1 MSGGGTRT
9 STSASRHGTRSIA
22 GQEARVPR
30 DDWGH
35 VTFISAGAG
44 SGKTYRLTRELE
56 RALRDGVVSP
66 QGVVGTTFT
75 VKAASEL
82 RERVRDRLIAAG
94 RIELAERTAESLV
107 GTVHSVCERLLK
119 RFAFELGLSPQM
131 NVMSIDDGT
140 RFFHQALDHV
150 LALERVREMNAFA
163 HRLGVTDRGLP
174 TWQAAV
180 KDVAD
185 KARENDIDPPALRA
199 MGKRNADAF
208 LAFFPDALDI
218 DPTAALLDRVQSAIR
233 DIPDEG
239 LVGTLK
245 YRRILADAEPLLA
258 RSDCPWYTWM
268 RLAGTSAPAA
278 IRQHVTAIQEV
289 AGLYERHRRFH
300 DDVAR
305 FLTGIFDIAAD
316 SLSRFAAVKREHGLI
331 DFADMEQL
339 TLHALDQE
347 PVRERLSD
355 EIELLLVDEF
365 QDTNPMQLALFL
377 KLAALSDRAVFVG
390 DVKQAIYEFRGC
402 DPTLVFDTLEGLT
415 AGAATTDRLDTSWRA
430 RPALV
435 HYVNELFDAVFD
447 KLPRE
452 AIVQR
457 AERPELDAPAVTAW
471 SLAGS
476 LDERTMAVAD
486 GVARLVAQGEP
497 VVDPETGAT
506 RPISFG
512 DIAVLARTNSHV
524 ESIAQALRG
533 AQTPMKMTLLGL
545 LKTPEVTLAR
555 SCLRRLADRADTLA
569 TAEILMLADG
579 KDPETWLA
587 GRLDYLDG
595 GGHPMAWLEDDHPL
609 IRRLKGLRDES
620 ALRSPVETVARVL
633 NEIDIRRIV
642 AAWGPDD
649 VRAAQRQKNLD
660 AFLALA
666 VEYEKHAAAHHEP
679 GTLTGLLFWLEHPS
693 SPDLDLQPVV
703 TSGDAVH
710 VLTYHRA
717 KGLEWPV
724 VVCTDFDYEERL
736 RTWDVRVESSAA
748 FDIADPLAGRELR
761 YWPNL
766 FGRRRNGVPARAAIE
781 ESAEGVRCR
790 AKTRAEQQRLAYVG
804 MTRAR
809 DRLVLALSTHTPR
822 RDAWYHSFMPDFAV
836 PTGDALE
843 LPNGY
848 SVPTRAQAMEV
859 VEAAGRVRPYRPRW
873 FEHRERRTYPREALA
888 PSSIEA
894 VQATV
899 AEVVEIGER
908 VTVRGDD
915 MADVGNGLH
924 AVIAAELVNPLPRA
938 KARRRARALLESFG
952 VADRVDDTDAVA
964 IARRFA
970 RHLEDRLGATRFD
983 VEVPVSHVRD
993 DGRVV
998 RGFVDVVA
1006 KTAQGWLVID
1016 HKSTPAPRSAW
1027 ADEALRHAGQLGA
1040 YRDALLGAG
1049 RDVAGCYVHFAV
1061 TGAFVRIEIP

>member
-1 MSGGGTRT
+1 M
-9 STSASRHGTRSIA
+9 TRSNA
-22 GQEARVPR
+22 GGH
-30 DDWGH
+30 DWSH

-56 RALRDGVVSP
+56 RALLDGDVSP
-66 QGVVGTTFT
+66 AGIVGTTFT

-82 RERVRDRLIAAG
+82 GERVRDRLISAG

-140 RFFHQALDHV
+140 RFFNQALDHV
-150 LALERVREMNAFA
+150 LPLDRVREMNAFA
-163 HRLGVTDRGLP
+163 HRLGVTSRGLP
-174 TWQAAV
+174 TWQATV

-185 KARENDIDPPALRA
+185 KARENDIGPPALRA
-199 MGKRNADAF
+199 MGKRNAQAF
-208 LAFFPDALDI
+208 LGFFPDAMDI
-218 DPTAALLDRVQSAIR
+218 DPTAPLLERVRRAID
-233 DIPDEG
+233 DIPDNG
-239 LVGTLK
+239 LVGARN
-245 YRRILADAEPLLA
+245 YRKVLADAEPLLA
-258 RSDCPWYTWM
+258 RPDCPWYTWM
-268 RLAGTSAPAA
+268 RLAGTSGPRA
-278 IRQHVTAIQEV
+278 IQEHVKATQEV
-289 AGLYERHRRFH
+289 AGLYERHARFH
-300 DDVAR
+300 DDVDR
-305 FLTGIFDIAAD
+305 FLSGIFEVAAD
-316 SLSRFAAVKREHGLI
+316 SLARFEAVKREHGLI

-339 TLHALDQE
+339 TLHALDEE
-347 PVRERLSD
+347 PVRERLRD
-355 EIELLLVDEF
+355 EVELLLVDEF

-377 KLAALSDRAVFVG
+377 KLAALADRAIFVG

-430 RPALV
+430 RPSLV
-435 HYVNELFDAVFD
+435 HYVNELFDATFEE
-447 KLPRE
+447 LPRE

-457 AERPELDAPAVTAW
+457 SERAEFDTPAVTAW
-471 SLAGS
+471 SLAGP
-476 LDERTMAVAD
+476 LEERTQAVAD
-486 GVARLVAQGEP
+486 GVARLVASGEP
-497 VVDPETGAT
+497 VVDPQTGAT
-506 RPISFG
+506 RPMSFG
-512 DIAVLARTNSHV
+512 DIAVLARTNNHV
-524 ESIAQALRG
+524 ESIAQALRA
-533 AQTPMKMTLLGL
+533 AQTPMKMTLQGL
-545 LKTPEVTLAR
+545 LGTPEVTLAR

-587 GRLDYLDG
+587 SRLDYLDG
-595 GGHPMAWLEDDHPL
+595 GGQPMAWLEDDHPL
-609 IRRLKGLRDES
+609 IRRLKGLRDQG

-679 GTLTGLLFWLEHPS
+679 GTLTGLLYWLEHPS

-736 RTWDVRVESSAA
+736 RTWDVRVESSAG

-766 FGRRRNGVPARAAIE
+766 FGRRKKGVPARAAIE
-781 ESAEGVRCR
+781 ESAEGERCR

-809 DRLVLALSTHTPR
+809 DRLVLALPAQAPR
-822 RDAWYHSFMPDFAV
+822 PDAWYYGFMPDFAV
-836 PTGDALE
+836 PTGDTLE
-843 LPNGY
+843 LPNGF
-848 SVPTRAQAMEV
+848 SVPTR
-859 VEAAGRVRPYRPRW
+859 VEAIEHDGTAASPRPYRPRW
-873 FEHRERRTYPREALA
+873 FERRERHAYPREVLA
-888 PSSIEA
+888 PSSIEPVA
-894 VQATV
+894 ATV
-899 AEVVEIGER
+899 GDVVEIGER
-908 VTVRGDD
+908 VKVRSDD
-915 MADVGNGLH
+915 MADLGNGLH

-938 KARRRARALLESFG
+938 KALVRARTLLESFG
-952 VADRVDDTDAVA
+952 VGDDVDCADAVA
-964 IARRFA
+964 IARRFS
-970 RHLEDRLGATRFD
+970 RHLKRRFRATRVD
-983 VEVPVSHVRD
+983 VEVPVSLRRD
-993 DGRVV
+993 DGRVA
-998 RGFVDVVA
+998 RGFRGRTGGDGAGMAGDRPQVLPVA
-1006 KTAQGWLVID
+1006 KDRLAGRGVALRGPTPRLPRRLARCRSRRGWLLRPLRRERRD
-1016 HKSTPAPRSAW
+1016 R
-1027 ADEALRHAGQLGA
+1027 ADRHA
-1040 YRDALLGAG
+1040 
-1049 RDVAGCYVHFAV
+1049 V
-1061 TGAFVRIEIP
+1061 TRTP